1 MPSPSNTRRYRQMLA
16 AIHRDRGARC
26 EACGTSA
33 RHVHHVI
40 PIRQTGINDELAYEP
55 ANLLIMCDNCH
66 MLMHPLIRKTDW
78 LLIRRQRGAA
88 LRG

>member
-1 MPSPSNTRRYRQMLA
+1 MLREILA
-16 AIHRDRGARC
+16 ERGEFC

-55 ANLLIMCDNCH
+55 ANLLILCTDCH
-66 MLMHPLIRKTDW
+66 LLCHPLIRKTNW
-78 LLIRRQRGAA
+78 LLIRRLRGAA
-88 LRG
+88 LRVG